1 MRPFFC
7 AAGAMAVLV
16 MAGLVS
22 GPAGATS
29 DEEVLS
35 IKKVMKKLNS
45 GKNAPV
51 NKVKA
56 ALKGGSPSW
65 TDVQK
70 EAKVIAT
77 LSGVLPKNDPPRGEK
92 GSYDKLANA
101 FASAA
106 KSLEESAEK
115 EDLTGSRDALKKITT
130 SCMPCHQS
138 HKSK

>member
-1 MRPFFC
+1 MRSVFC
-7 AAGAMAVLV
+7 AMGALLLLIG
-16 MAGLVS
+16 AGLVS
-22 GPAGATS
+22 GPAGASS
-29 DEEVLS
+29 DEEVPT
-35 IKKVMKKLNS
+35 IKKVMKKLNQ
-45 GKNAPV
+45 GKNAPIA
-51 NKVKA
+51 KVKA

-65 TDVQK
+65 ADVQK

-77 LSGVLPKNDPPRGEK
+77 LSAALPKNDPPRGEK
-92 GSYDKLANA
+92 EGYDKLAHA

-115 EDLTGSRDALKKITT
+115 EDLRGSRDALKKITT